1 MNAHNLKTE
10 TRATTM
16 NQQRR
21 MFRGRGGPSD
31 SQLPKHNARQR
42 KVPTQDSD
50 RVRVNKYA
58 ADDERKRL
66 EEQADAILRAAV
78 VPNDG
83 DNADDDLESTS
94 SSEHDISDQA
104 NAEKVPSSD
113 SFPSKKE
120 MQHLLHRVRNVR
132 ESMQLSATNLGNPST
147 YENNVLHA
155 VTNCI
160 TEWRAILRFYPEDEI
175 ENPRTVG
182 LQIYEM
188 IQQSLQCGPLAGG
201 KPGYFKRC
209 GVDLAKVVLTF
220 LQGNVANKDDALVLY
235 MSEKQADAIEKW
247 KVSATKAIENDKP
260 PSKSVVKK
268 QETADRS
275 GAKKQNKTNKKLKK
289 KGFI

>member
-1 MNAHNLKTE
+1 
-10 TRATTM
+10 M

-21 MFRGRGGPSD
+21 MFRGRAGPSD

-42 KVPTQDSD
+42 KAPTQDSD

-58 ADDERKRL
+58 AEDEQIRL
-66 EEQADAILRAAV
+66 EKQADAILRAAV
-78 VPNDG
+78 VPNEG
-83 DNADDDLESTS
+83 ENAADDLESVG
-94 SSEHDISDQA
+94 SSEEDIADQA
-104 NAEKVPSSD
+104 NAENVPSTK
-113 SFPSKKE
+113 SFPSKSE
-120 MQHLLHRVRNVR
+120 MQHLLHRIRNVR
-132 ESMQLSATNLGNPST
+132 ESMQLSAGLGNPST

-155 VTNCI
+155 VSNCI

-220 LQGNVANKDDALVLY
+220 LKANVANKDDALNLF

-247 KVSATKAIENDKP
+247 KVSATKAIESDKP
-260 PSKSVVKK
+260 PSKSVMKK
-268 QETADRS
+268 QETADKA
-275 GAKKQNKTNKKLKK
+275 GVNKQNKTNKKLRK
-289 KGFI
+289 KGFL

>member
-1 MNAHNLKTE
+1 
-10 TRATTM
+10 M

-31 SQLPKHNARQR
+31 SQLPKHNARRR
-42 KVPTQDSD
+42 KAPTQDSD

-58 ADDERKRL
+58 AEDEEKRL
-66 EEQADAILRAAV
+66 KEQADGILRAAV

-83 DNADDDLESTS
+83 ENAADDLESIN
-94 SSEHDISDQA
+94 SSERDIVDQA
-104 NAEKVPSSD
+104 STEKVPSAD

-120 MQHLLHRVRNVR
+120 MHHLLHRIRNVR
-132 ESMQLSATNLGNPST
+132 ESMQLSATGLGNPST

-155 VTNCI
+155 VSNCI

-182 LQIYEM
+182 LQVYEM

-209 GVDLAKVVLTF
+209 GVDLAKIVLTF
-220 LQGNVANKDDALVLY
+220 LQLNVANKDDALVLY
-235 MSEKQADAIEKW
+235 MTEKQGDAIEKW

-268 QETADRS
+268 QETADKS
-275 GAKKQNKTNKKLKK
+275 GVKKQEKVNKKMKK
-289 KGFI
+289 KGFM

>member
-1 MNAHNLKTE
+1 
-10 TRATTM
+10 M

-31 SQLPKHNARQR
+31 SQLPKHNARRR
-42 KVPTQDSD
+42 KGPTQDRD

-58 ADDERKRL
+58 AEDERNNEAKEL
-66 EEQADAILRAAV
+66 ADRILRTAV

-83 DNADDDLESTS
+83 ENAADDLEISS
-94 SSEHDISDQA
+94 SSEGDITDQA
-104 NAEKVPSSD
+104 YTEKLPSTD
-113 SFPSKKE
+113 SFPSKNE
-120 MQHLLHRVRNVR
+120 MQHLLLRIRNVR
-132 ESMQLSATNLGNPST
+132 ESMQLSATGLGNPST

-155 VTNCI
+155 VSNCI

-175 ENPRTVG
+175 ENPRILG
-182 LQIYEM
+182 LQVFEM

-220 LQGNVANKDDALVLY
+220 LQANVVNKDDALALY
-235 MSEKQADAIEKW
+235 MTEKQADAIGKW

-268 QETADRS
+268 QEKA
-275 GAKKQNKTNKKLKK
+275 NKKK
-289 KGFI
+289 KG

>member
-1 MNAHNLKTE
+1 
-10 TRATTM
+10 M

-31 SQLPKHNARQR
+31 SQLPKQNARQR
-42 KVPTQDSD
+42 KAPTQDSEK
-50 RVRVNKYA
+50 VRVNKYA

-66 EEQADAILRAAV
+66 EKQADAILRAAV

-83 DNADDDLESTS
+83 ENADDDLESTS
-94 SSEHDISDQA
+94 CSEIDIADQVNTVEA
-104 NAEKVPSSD
+104 PSSD

-120 MQHLLHRVRNVR
+120 MQHLIHRIRNVR

-147 YENNVLHA
+147 YENNVLNA
-155 VTNCI
+155 VSNCI

-209 GVDLAKVVLTF
+209 GSGLAKVVLTF
-220 LQGNVANKDDALVLY
+220 LQTNVVNKDDALALY

-247 KVSATKAIENDKP
+247 KGSATKAIENDKP

-275 GAKKQNKTNKKLKK
+275 GVKKQNQANKKLKK
-289 KGFI
+289 KGFL

>member
-1 MNAHNLKTE
+1 
-10 TRATTM
+10 M

-31 SQLPKHNARQR
+31 SQLPKHNARRR
-42 KVPTQDSD
+42 KAPTQDSD

-58 ADDERKRL
+58 AEDEHKRL
-66 EEQADAILRAAV
+66 EEQADAILHAAV
-78 VPNDG
+78 LPNDG
-83 DNADDDLESTS
+83 ENADDDLESIS
-94 SSEHDISDQA
+94 SSQHDSGDQG
-104 NAEKVPSSD
+104 NMEKLPSTH
-113 SFPSKKE
+113 SFPSKSE
-120 MQHLLHRVRNVR
+120 MQHLLHRIRNVR
-132 ESMQLSATNLGNPST
+132 ESMQLSATGLGNPST

-155 VTNCI
+155 VSNCI

-182 LQIYEM
+182 LQIFEM

-209 GVDLAKVVLTF
+209 GVDLAKVVLNF
-220 LQGNVANKDDALVLY
+220 LQMNVSNKDDAITLY

-268 QETADRS
+268 QETADKS
-275 GAKKQNKTNKKLKK
+275 GVKKQEKANKKKKK
-289 KGFI
+289 KGYL